1 MRTVLFV
8 APFLMDATLRFVQ
21 AANSIPNVRLV
32 VLTQDGPERLPP
44 GAHHWHVNDA
54 TRTADI
60 IDASRRVMA
69 QTGGAH
75 RITGILE
82 NIQDQIAE
90 ARVALGLPGM
100 DPETA
105 FRFRDKGVMKKT
117 LREAGIP
124 CARYKRIRSNED
136 AWAFVKEVGFPQVLK
151 PPAGAGCRAT
161 YQVRSADDL
170 SAALAEIRPSPERE
184 VLAEEFVKGDEH
196 SFDTITI
203 DGVPVFHN
211 IGRYFPGPLDVMQN
225 EWIQWCVILPRDIS
239 GPEFDA
245 VRQVGVAANRALGL
259 RTGFTHM
266 EWFRRADG
274 SPVVSEIGARPPGA
288 QFVSLMS
295 WAYDRSLYHA
305 WAQMVIDDRVEGTF
319 ERKYSAGIAFLR
331 GVGQGR
337 VSAVENLEL
346 AQQRMGKL
354 VVEARL
360 PVVGKP
366 RASGYEGEGF
376 VIVRHPDTAVV
387 QNALQTLI
395 ETVRVRYAA

>member
-8 APFLMDATLRFVQ
+8 APFLMDATLRFIQ
-21 AANSIPNVRLV
+21 AANSIADVRLV
-32 VLTQDGPERLPP
+32 VLTQDAPDRLPR
-44 GAHHWHVNDA
+44 GAQHWAVKDA
-54 TRTADI
+54 TDTGHI
-60 IDASRRVMA
+60 IDAAREIMGR
-69 QTGGAH
+69 TGGAH

-100 DPETA
+100 DPATA
-105 FRFRDKGVMKKT
+105 LRFRDKGVMKST
-117 LREAGIP
+117 LREAGLP
-124 CARYKRIRSNED
+124 CARHRRIHSVDD
-136 AWAFVKEVGFPQVLK
+136 AWSFVKEVGFPQVLK

-161 YQVRSADDL
+161 YQINSADEL
-170 SAALAEIRPSPERE
+170 SAALAEIRPTRERE
-184 VLAEEFVKGDEH
+184 VLAEEFVRGEEH

-203 DGVPVFHN
+203 DDEVVFHN
-211 IGRYFPGPLDVMQN
+211 IGRYHPGPLEVMRN
-225 EWIQWCVILPRDIS
+225 DWIQWCVILPRVIS

-245 VRQVGVAANRALGL
+245 VRHVGVAANRALGL

-274 SPVVSEIGARPPGA
+274 SPVISEIGARPPGA

-305 WAQMVIDDRVEGTF
+305 WAQMVIDNRVEGTF
-319 ERKYSAGIAFLR
+319 ERKYSSGVAFLR
-331 GVGQGR
+331 GQGQGR
-337 VSAVENLEL
+337 VTAIEGLEA
-346 AQQRMGKL
+346 AQQRLGHL
-354 VVEARL
+354 VVEAQL

-387 QNALQTLI
+387 QNALDTLI
-395 ETVRVRYAA
+395 ETVRVRYA